1 MTAERTYELVYIIT
15 PEQTEEQ
22 VAELHTQVEG
32 IVQKF
37 SGRVDKTENW
47 GRKRL
52 AYEIARQ
59 KEGIYVLE
67 WLIGPPD
74 MIKELDRRLKVMD
87 QVIRHL
93 VIRVDEDMAVAERR
107 RSERQAERAKRRV
120 ARGLPPEVEPEAEA
134 PAATPQD
141 DDDEGESARAEVSQ

>member
-1 MTAERTYELVYIIT
+1 MNAERTYELVYIIA
-15 PEQTEEQ
+15 PDATEEQ
-22 VAELHTQVEG
+22 VTDLHTQVET

-67 WLIGPPD
+67 QIIGPSD
-74 MIKELDRRLKVMD
+74 MVKELDRRLKVID

-93 VIRVDEDMAVAERR
+93 VIRVDEDMAVAERH
-107 RSERQAERAKRRV
+107 RSERLAERARRRQ
-120 ARGLPPEVEPEAEA
+120 ARGLPPEIEPEADA
-134 PAATPQD
+134 PAPRPQD
-141 DDDEGESARAEVSQ
+141 EDDEGESAQAEA

>member
-1 MTAERTYELVYIIT
+1 MNAERTYELVYIIA
-15 PEQTEEQ
+15 PDATEEQ
-22 VAELHTQVEG
+22 VADLHTQVEA

-67 WLIGPPD
+67 QIIGPSD
-74 MIKELDRRLKVMD
+74 MVTELDRRLKVID

-93 VIRVDEDMAVAERR
+93 VIRVDEDMAVAERH
-107 RSERQAERAKRRV
+107 RSERLAERARRRQ
-120 ARGLPPEVEPEAEA
+120 ARGLPPEIEPEADA
-134 PAATPQD
+134 PAPRPQD
-141 DDDEGESARAEVSQ
+141 EDDEGESAQAEA

>member
-1 MTAERTYELVYIIT
+1 MTAERTYELVYIVT

-22 VAELHTQVEG
+22 VAELHAQVES

-107 RSERQAERAKRRV
+107 RSERQAERAQRRV
-120 ARGLPPEVEPEAEA
+120 ARGLPPEIEPEAEA
-134 PAATPQD
+134 PAVTPQD
-141 DDDEGESARAEVSQ
+141 DDDEGESARAEV

>member
-1 MTAERTYELVYIIT
+1 
-15 PEQTEEQ
+15 
-22 VAELHTQVEG
+22 
-32 IVQKF
+32 
-37 SGRVDKTENW
+37 
-47 GRKRL
+47 
-52 AYEIARQ
+52 
-59 KEGIYVLE
+59 VLE
-67 WLIGPPD
+67 WLIGPAD

-107 RSERQAERAKRRV
+107 RSERQAERAQRRA

-141 DDDEGESARAEVSQ
+141 DDDEGESAGRRRNDERVPERSTAGRWPGGPDRTQG